1 MLHQAVYQHQGF
13 AKLAQHYYAQLI
25 SRNPIMATW
34 LGEHNFDGLLPE
46 IGADAVERNIAF
58 MRELRNAF
66 SSLPENDLSLDERID
81 RQGIIHFADQQ
92 LFNDEDL
99 QQWRGGRDL
108 ALNIGDAIFLLFIR
122 DFAPFSERV
131 KSMISRLK
139 AVPMFLMSGKTLF
152 QQVSIERGE
161 MFLESAANLPIFLTT
176 IENSIKGYVTPD
188 LHREFSRAAAD
199 ACEALKQFTSWL
211 RHAIL
216 PKATA
221 DWTIGHGAFQA
232 LLATR
237 KSGLN
242 QTELTELGQRNL
254 QEAASQLE
262 ALSCAIL
269 GESTGVAAGA
279 RNEACKRVRRHA
291 PTNFD
296 QVLKVYREAVVRT
309 RAFISYSEF
318 ATLPGNED
326 LEIIETPDYM
336 KHIIPTTAY
345 FGPERRSENQK
356 GFYLLT
362 RSETDIGVAHNYAE
376 IANSV
381 ILRGYPG
388 YHLHL
393 SAQNR
398 HPGLLRAFIDNLEM
412 IEGWAAYCQDEIR
425 EKGFETASESLFA
438 QADEKLRSAA
448 LMLCEINLQT
458 RAWAKEDATKFL
470 VDQTRVEKSTAQS
483 DIKRLI
489 QAPTRQLNRLPGQY
503 LLQTLKNDLQ
513 RRFANDFTD
522 RFFHDLILYE
532 GGIPAHLARAYF
544 PELMQHNLKSKHRA

>member
-81 RQGIIHFADQQ
+81 RRGIIHFADQQ

-199 ACEALKQFTSWL
+199 A
-211 RHAIL
+211 
-216 PKATA
+216 
-221 DWTIGHGAFQA
+221 
-232 LLATR
+232 
-237 KSGLN
+237 
-242 QTELTELGQRNL
+242 
-254 QEAASQLE
+254 
-262 ALSCAIL
+262 
-269 GESTGVAAGA
+269 
-279 RNEACKRVRRHA
+279 
-291 PTNFD
+291 
-296 QVLKVYREAVVRT
+296 
-309 RAFISYSEF
+309 
-318 ATLPGNED
+318 
-326 LEIIETPDYM
+326 
-336 KHIIPTTAY
+336 
-345 FGPERRSENQK
+345 
-356 GFYLLT
+356 
-362 RSETDIGVAHNYAE
+362 
-376 IANSV
+376 
-381 ILRGYPG
+381 
-388 YHLHL
+388 
-393 SAQNR
+393 
-398 HPGLLRAFIDNLEM
+398 
-412 IEGWAAYCQDEIR
+412 
-425 EKGFETASESLFA
+425 
-438 QADEKLRSAA
+438 
-448 LMLCEINLQT
+448 
-458 RAWAKEDATKFL
+458 
-470 VDQTRVEKSTAQS
+470 
-483 DIKRLI
+483 
-489 QAPTRQLNRLPGQY
+489 
-503 LLQTLKNDLQ
+503 
-513 RRFANDFTD
+513 
-522 RFFHDLILYE
+522 
-532 GGIPAHLARAYF
+532 
-544 PELMQHNLKSKHRA
+544 